1 MSQNQ
6 TKRILVAGG
15 GGFIGGHLA
24 GSLLAQGHQVVV
36 ADIKNLDQWYQVHE
50 NAENNVLN
58 LEEKESC
65 YRVMEGCDEVY
76 NLACNMGGMGF
87 IEFNRALCM
96 ISVLINTHL
105 LMGARDLGVKRFFY
119 ASSACV
125 YPDYRQD
132 DADVMALKESDA
144 YPAQPE
150 DGYGWEKLFSERMCR
165 NFHEDFGSNVR
176 VFRFHNVY
184 GPFGTWVGGREK
196 APAALCRKVIE
207 AVDTGNHE
215 IEIWG
220 DGEQT
225 RSFMY
230 IDDCISG
237 MGRLMSSSHTEPL
250 NLGRAELVS
259 INGLLD
265 IIEGIAGITL
275 TRNYDL
281 SKPQGVRG
289 RNSDNALIQET
300 LGWEPEVD
308 LVTGLEKT
316 YHWIKEQYERRK
328 RGEVVVD

>member
-1 MSQNQ
+1 MTQQ
-6 TKRILVAGG
+6 QKRILIAGG

-24 GSLLAQGHQVVV
+24 GSLLAKGHQVVV
-36 ADIKNLDQWYQVHE
+36 ADIKSLDQWYQVHGE
-50 NAENNVLN
+50 AENHVLN
-58 LEEKESC
+58 LEGKQAC
-65 YRVMEGCDEVY
+65 YEVMEGCDEVY

-105 LMGARDLGVKRFFY
+105 LMGARDLGVKGFFY

-132 DADVMALKESDA
+132 DADVMALKEPDA

-165 NFHEDFGSNVR
+165 NFHEDFGLNVR

-184 GPFGTWVGGREK
+184 GPFGTWIGGREK

-207 AVDTGNHE
+207 AADTGNHE

-230 IDDCISG
+230 IDDCVGG
-237 MGRLMSSSHTEPL
+237 MARLMGSGYSEPL

-259 INGLLD
+259 INGLLE
-265 IIEGIAGITL
+265 IIEGIAGIRL
-275 TRNYDL
+275 NRNYDL

-289 RNSDNALIQET
+289 RNSDNTLIQET
-300 LGWEPEVD
+300 LGWEPEVN
-308 LVTGLEKT
+308 LATGLEKT

>member
-1 MSQNQ
+1 MTQQ
-6 TKRILVAGG
+6 HKRILIAGG

-24 GSLLAQGHQVVV
+24 GSLLAKGHQVVV
-36 ADIKNLDQWYQVHE
+36 ADIKSLDQWYQVHGE
-50 NAENNVLN
+50 AENHVLN
-58 LEEKESC
+58 LEEKQAC
-65 YRVMEGCDEVY
+65 YEVMEGCDEVY

-105 LMGARDLGVKRFFY
+105 LMGARDLGVKGFFY

-165 NFHEDFGSNVR
+165 NFHEDFGLNVR

-207 AVDTGNHE
+207 AADTGNHE

-230 IDDCISG
+230 INDCVGG
-237 MGRLMSSSHTEPL
+237 MARLMESGHSEPL

-259 INGLLD
+259 INGLLE
-265 IIEGIAGITL
+265 IIEGIAGIKL
-275 TRNYDL
+275 NRNYDL

-289 RNSDNALIQET
+289 RNSDNTLIQET
-300 LGWEPEVD
+300 LGWEPEVN
-308 LVTGLEKT
+308 LATGLEKT

>member
-1 MSQNQ
+1 MTQQ
-6 TKRILVAGG
+6 QKRILIAGG

-24 GSLLAQGHQVVV
+24 GSLLAKGHQVVV
-36 ADIKNLDQWYQVHE
+36 ADIKSLDQWYQVHGE
-50 NAENNVLN
+50 AENHVLN
-58 LEEKESC
+58 LEGKQAC
-65 YRVMEGCDEVY
+65 YEVMEGCDEVY

-105 LMGARDLGVKRFFY
+105 LMGARDLGVKGFFY

-132 DADVMALKESDA
+132 DADVMALKEPDA

-165 NFHEDFGSNVR
+165 NFHEDFGLNVR

-207 AVDTGNHE
+207 AADTGNHE

-230 IDDCISG
+230 INDCVGG
-237 MGRLMSSSHTEPL
+237 MARLMGSGYSKPL

-259 INGLLD
+259 INGLLE
-265 IIEGIAGITL
+265 IIEGIAGIRL
-275 TRNYDL
+275 NRNYDL

-289 RNSDNALIQET
+289 RNSDNTLIQET
-300 LGWEPEVD
+300 LGWEPEVN
-308 LVTGLEKT
+308 LATGLEKT

>member
-1 MSQNQ
+1 MTQQ
-6 TKRILVAGG
+6 HRRILIAGG

-24 GSLLAQGHQVVV
+24 GSLLAKGHQVVV
-36 ADIKNLDQWYQVHE
+36 ADIKRLDQWYQVHGE
-50 NAENNVLN
+50 AENHVLN
-58 LEEKESC
+58 LEEKQAC
-65 YRVMEGCDEVY
+65 YEVMEGCDEVY

-105 LMGARDLGVKRFFY
+105 LMGARDLGVKGFFY

-165 NFHEDFGSNVR
+165 NFHEDFGLNVR

-184 GPFGTWVGGREK
+184 GPFGTWIGGREK

-230 IDDCISG
+230 INDCVGG
-237 MGRLMSSSHTEPL
+237 MARLMESGHSEPL

-259 INGLLD
+259 INGLLE
-265 IIEGIAGITL
+265 IIEGIAGIQL
-275 TRNYDL
+275 NRNYDL

-289 RNSDNALIQET
+289 RNSDNTLIRET
-300 LGWEPEVD
+300 LGWEPEVN
-308 LVTGLEKT
+308 LATGLEKT

>member
-1 MSQNQ
+1 MTQQ
-6 TKRILVAGG
+6 HKRILIAGG

-24 GSLLAQGHQVVV
+24 GALLAKGHQVVV
-36 ADIKNLDQWYQVHE
+36 ADIKRLDQWYQVHGE
-50 NAENNVLN
+50 AENHVLN
-58 LEEKESC
+58 LEEKQAC
-65 YRVMEGCDEVY
+65 YEVMEGCDEVY

-105 LMGARDLGVKRFFY
+105 LMGARDLGVKGFFY

-165 NFHEDFGSNVR
+165 NFHEDFGLNVR

-207 AVDTGNHE
+207 AADTGNHE

-230 IDDCISG
+230 INDCVGG
-237 MGRLMSSSHTEPL
+237 MARLMESGHSEPL

-259 INGLLD
+259 INGLLE
-265 IIEGIAGITL
+265 IIEGIAGIKL
-275 TRNYDL
+275 NRNYDL

-289 RNSDNALIQET
+289 RNSDNTLIRET
-300 LGWEPEVD
+300 LGWEPEVN
-308 LVTGLEKT
+308 LATGLEKT

>member
-1 MSQNQ
+1 MAHEQ
-6 TKRILVAGG
+6 KRILIAGG
-15 GGFIGGHLA
+15 GGFIGGHLVGA
-24 GSLLAQGHQVVV
+24 LLAQGHQVVT
-36 ADIKNLDQWYQVHE
+36 ADIKELDQWYQVHDQ
-50 NAENNVLN
+50 AENVVLN
-58 LEEKESC
+58 LEEKDAC
-65 YRVMEGCDEVY
+65 YKVAEGCDDIY

-96 ISVLINTHL
+96 ISVLINSHL
-105 LMGARDLGVKRFFY
+105 LMAARDLGVKRYFF

-125 YPDYRQD
+125 YPDYRQG

-150 DGYGWEKLFSERMCR
+150 DGYGWEKLFSERMCV
-165 NFHEDFGSNVR
+165 NFHEDFGVNAR

-184 GPFGTWVGGREK
+184 GPYGTWDGGREK

-207 AVDTGNHE
+207 AADSGNHD

-230 IDDCISG
+230 IDDCLNG
-237 MGRLMSSSHTEPL
+237 VARLMASDHTQPL

-265 IIEGIAGITL
+265 IIQGFAGIEL
-275 TRNYDL
+275 NRKYDL

-289 RNSDNALIQET
+289 RNSDNKLIQET

-308 LVTGLEKT
+308 LATGLEKT
-316 YHWIKEQYERRK
+316 YHWIKEQYDRRK
-328 RGEVVVD
+328 SGESVVA

>member
-1 MSQNQ
+1 MPHEQ
-6 TKRILVAGG
+6 KRILIAGG

-24 GSLLAQGHQVVV
+24 GALLAQGHQVVT
-36 ADIKNLDQWYQVHE
+36 ADLKELDQWYQVHDQ
-50 NAENNVLN
+50 AENVVLN
-58 LEEKESC
+58 LEEKDAC
-65 YRVMEGCDEVY
+65 YKVTGGCDEIY

-87 IEFNRALCM
+87 IEFNKALCM
-96 ISVLINTHL
+96 ISVLINSHL
-105 LMGARDLGVKRFFY
+105 LMAARDLGVKRYFF

-125 YPDYRQD
+125 YPDYRQG

-150 DGYGWEKLFSERMCR
+150 DGYGWEKLFSERMCV
-165 NFHEDFGSNVR
+165 NFHEDFGVNAR

-184 GPFGTWVGGREK
+184 GPFGTWDGGREK

-207 AVDTGNHE
+207 AADTGIHD

-230 IDDCISG
+230 IDDCLNG
-237 MGRLMSSSHTEPL
+237 VARLMASDHTQPL

-265 IIEGIAGITL
+265 IIQGFAGIEL
-275 TRNYDL
+275 NRKYDL

-289 RNSDNALIQET
+289 RNSDNNLIQET

-308 LVTGLEKT
+308 LATGLEKT
-316 YHWIKEQYERRK
+316 YHWIKEQYDRRK
-328 RGEVVVD
+328 SGESVVA

>member
-1 MSQNQ
+1 MTQQ
-6 TKRILVAGG
+6 QKRILIAGG

-24 GSLLAQGHQVVV
+24 GSLLAKGHQVVV
-36 ADIKNLDQWYQVHE
+36 ADIKSLDQWYQVHGE
-50 NAENNVLN
+50 AENHVLN
-58 LEEKESC
+58 LEEKQAC
-65 YRVMEGCDEVY
+65 YEVMGGCDEVY

-105 LMGARDLGVKRFFY
+105 LMGARDLGVKGFFY

-165 NFHEDFGSNVR
+165 NFHEDFGLNVR

-207 AVDTGNHE
+207 AADTGNHE

-230 IDDCISG
+230 IDDCVGG
-237 MGRLMSSSHTEPL
+237 MARLMGSGHSEPL

-259 INGLLD
+259 INGLLE

-275 TRNYDL
+275 NRNYDL

-289 RNSDNALIQET
+289 RNSDNTLIRET
-300 LGWEPEVD
+300 LGWEPEVN
-308 LVTGLEKT
+308 LATGLEKT

>member
-1 MSQNQ
+1 MTQQ
-6 TKRILVAGG
+6 QKRILIAGG

-24 GSLLAQGHQVVV
+24 GSLLAKGHQVVV
-36 ADIKNLDQWYQVHE
+36 ADIKSLDQWYQVHGE
-50 NAENNVLN
+50 AENHVLN
-58 LEEKESC
+58 LEGKQAC
-65 YRVMEGCDEVY
+65 YEVMEGCDEVY

-105 LMGARDLGVKRFFY
+105 LMGARDLGVKGFFY

-132 DADVMALKESDA
+132 DADVMALKEPDA

-165 NFHEDFGSNVR
+165 NFHEDFGLNVR

-207 AVDTGNHE
+207 AADTGNHE

-230 IDDCISG
+230 IDDCVGG
-237 MGRLMSSSHTEPL
+237 MARLMGSGYSEPL

-259 INGLLD
+259 INGLLE
-265 IIEGIAGITL
+265 IIEGIAGIKL
-275 TRNYDL
+275 NRNYDL

-289 RNSDNALIQET
+289 RNSDNTLIQET
-300 LGWEPEVD
+300 LGWEPEVN
-308 LVTGLEKT
+308 LATGLEKT

>member
-1 MSQNQ
+1 MTQQ
-6 TKRILVAGG
+6 HKRILIAGG

-24 GSLLAQGHQVVV
+24 GSLLAKGHQVVV
-36 ADIKNLDQWYQVHE
+36 ADIKSLDQWYQVHGE
-50 NAENNVLN
+50 AENHVLN
-58 LEEKESC
+58 LEEKQAC
-65 YRVMEGCDEVY
+65 YEVMEGCDEVY

-105 LMGARDLGVKRFFY
+105 LMGARDLGVKGFFY

-165 NFHEDFGSNVR
+165 NFHEDFGLNVR

-207 AVDTGNHE
+207 AADTGNHE

-230 IDDCISG
+230 INDCVGG
-237 MGRLMSSSHTEPL
+237 MARLMESGHSEPL

-259 INGLLD
+259 INGLLE
-265 IIEGIAGITL
+265 IIEGIAGIKL
-275 TRNYDL
+275 NRNYDL

-289 RNSDNALIQET
+289 RNSDNTLIRET
-300 LGWEPEVD
+300 LGWEPEVN
-308 LVTGLEKT
+308 LATGLEKT

>member
-50 NAENNVLN
+50 NAENHVLN

-289 RNSDNALIQET
+289 RNSDNTLIQET

>member
-1 MSQNQ
+1 MPDEQR
-6 TKRILVAGG
+6 RILIAGG

-24 GSLLAQGHQVVV
+24 KGLLEQGQQVVT
-36 ADIKNLDQWYQVHE
+36 ADIKALDQWYQVHDG
-50 NAENNVLN
+50 AENHVLN
-58 LEEKESC
+58 LEQKDTC
-65 YRVMEGCDEVY
+65 FQVMEGCDDVY

-87 IEFNRALCM
+87 IEFNKALCM
-96 ISVLINTHL
+96 MSVLINTHL
-105 LMGARDLGVKRFFY
+105 LMSARELGVKRYFF

-125 YPDYRQD
+125 YPDYRQG

-144 YPAQPE
+144 YPSQPE
-150 DGYGWEKLFSERMCR
+150 DGYGWEKLFSERMCV
-165 NFHEDFGSNVR
+165 NFHEDFGMNVR

-184 GPFGTWVGGREK
+184 GPFGTWDGGREK

-207 AVDTGNHE
+207 AAETVNRD

-230 IDDCISG
+230 IDDCVDGIA
-237 MGRLMSSSHTEPL
+237 RLMASDHTQPL

-265 IIEGIAGITL
+265 IIQGFAGIEL
-275 TRNYDL
+275 NRKYDL

-289 RNSDNALIQET
+289 RNSDNTLIQET

-308 LVTGLEKT
+308 LATGLEKT
-316 YHWIKEQYERRK
+316 YHWIKGQHDRRK
-328 RGEVVVD
+328 RGESVLS

>member
-1 MSQNQ
+1 
-6 TKRILVAGG
+6 
-15 GGFIGGHLA
+15 
-24 GSLLAQGHQVVV
+24 
-36 ADIKNLDQWYQVHE
+36 
-50 NAENNVLN
+50 
-58 LEEKESC
+58 
-65 YRVMEGCDEVY
+65 VMEGCDEVY

-105 LMGARDLGVKRFFY
+105 LMGARDLGVKGFFY

-150 DGYGWEKLFSERMCR
+150 DGYGWEKLFSERMCQ
-165 NFHEDFGSNVR
+165 NFHEDFGLNVR

-207 AVDTGNHE
+207 AADTGNHE

-230 IDDCISG
+230 INDCVGG
-237 MGRLMSSSHTEPL
+237 MARLMESGHSEPL

-259 INGLLD
+259 INGLLE
-265 IIEGIAGITL
+265 IIEGIAGIKL
-275 TRNYDL
+275 NRNYDL

-289 RNSDNALIQET
+289 RNSDNTLIQEI
-300 LGWEPEVD
+300 LGWEPEVN
-308 LVTGLEKT
+308 LATGLEKT

>member
-1 MSQNQ
+1 MTQQ
-6 TKRILVAGG
+6 HKRILIAGG

-24 GSLLAQGHQVVV
+24 GSLLAKGHQVVV
-36 ADIKNLDQWYQVHE
+36 ADIKRLDQWYQVHGE
-50 NAENNVLN
+50 AENHVLN
-58 LEEKESC
+58 LEEKQAC
-65 YRVMEGCDEVY
+65 YEVMEGCDEVY

-105 LMGARDLGVKRFFY
+105 LMGARDLGVKGFFY

-165 NFHEDFGSNVR
+165 NFHEDFGLNVR

-207 AVDTGNHE
+207 AADTGKHE

-230 IDDCISG
+230 INDCVGG
-237 MGRLMSSSHTEPL
+237 MARLMESGHSEPL

-259 INGLLD
+259 INGLLE
-265 IIEGIAGITL
+265 IIEGIAGIKL
-275 TRNYDL
+275 NRNYDL

-289 RNSDNALIQET
+289 RNSDNTLIQET
-300 LGWEPEVD
+300 LGWEPEVN
-308 LVTGLEKT
+308 LATGLEKT

>member
-1 MSQNQ
+1 MSENQ
-6 TKRILVAGG
+6 KRVLVAGG

-24 GSLLAQGHQVVV
+24 GALLARGHQVVV
-36 ADIKNLDQWYQVHE
+36 ADIKELDQWYQVHE
-50 NAENNVLN
+50 GAENHVLN
-58 LEEKESC
+58 LEEKEAC
-65 YRVMEGCDEVY
+65 YKVTEGCDEVY

-105 LMGARDLGVKRFFY
+105 LMAARDLGVKSYFY

-125 YPDYRQD
+125 YPDYRQED
-132 DADVMALKESDA
+132 TDVIALKESDA

-165 NFHEDFGSNVR
+165 NFYEDFGLNVR
-176 VFRFHNVY
+176 VYRFHNVY
-184 GPFGTWVGGREK
+184 GPFGTWDGGREK

-207 AVDTGNHE
+207 AQDTGNLD

-230 IDDCISG
+230 IDDCVEGIT
-237 MGRLMSSSHTEPL
+237 RLLKSDYIDPL

-265 IIEGIAGITL
+265 IIEGIAGIKL
-275 TRNYDL
+275 NRQYDTT
-281 SKPQGVRG
+281 KPQGVRG
-289 RNSDNALIQET
+289 RNSDNTLIQEK

-316 YHWIKEQYERRK
+316 YHWINEQYGRRK
-328 RGEVVVD
+328 LGEAVVQ

>member
-1 MSQNQ
+1 MTQQ
-6 TKRILVAGG
+6 QKRILIAGG

-24 GSLLAQGHQVVV
+24 GSLLAKGHQVVV
-36 ADIKNLDQWYQVHE
+36 ADIKSLDQWYQVHGE
-50 NAENNVLN
+50 AENHVLN
-58 LEEKESC
+58 LEGKQAC
-65 YRVMEGCDEVY
+65 YEVMEGCDEVY

-105 LMGARDLGVKRFFY
+105 LMGARDLGVKGFFY

-132 DADVMALKESDA
+132 DADVMALKEPDA

-165 NFHEDFGSNVR
+165 NFHEDFGLNVR

-207 AVDTGNHE
+207 AADTGNHE

-230 IDDCISG
+230 IDDCVGG
-237 MGRLMSSSHTEPL
+237 MARLMGSGYSEPL

-259 INGLLD
+259 INGLLE
-265 IIEGIAGITL
+265 IIEGIAGIRL
-275 TRNYDL
+275 NRNYDL

-289 RNSDNALIQET
+289 RNSDNTLIQET
-300 LGWEPEVD
+300 LGWEPEVN
-308 LVTGLEKT
+308 LATGLEKT

>member
-1 MSQNQ
+1 MTQQ
-6 TKRILVAGG
+6 HKRILIAGG
-15 GGFIGGHLA
+15 GGFIGGPLA
-24 GSLLAQGHQVVV
+24 GSLLAKGHQVVV
-36 ADIKNLDQWYQVHE
+36 ADIKRLDQWYQVHGE
-50 NAENNVLN
+50 AENHVLN
-58 LEEKESC
+58 LEEKQAC
-65 YRVMEGCDEVY
+65 YEVMEGCDEVY

-105 LMGARDLGVKRFFY
+105 LMGARDLGVKGFFY

-165 NFHEDFGSNVR
+165 NFHEDFGLNVR

-196 APAALCRKVIE
+196 APSALCRKVIE
-207 AVDTGNHE
+207 AADTGNHE

-230 IDDCISG
+230 INDCVGG
-237 MGRLMSSSHTEPL
+237 MARLMESGHSEPL

-259 INGLLD
+259 INGLLE
-265 IIEGIAGITL
+265 IIEGIAGIQL
-275 TRNYDL
+275 NRNYDL

-289 RNSDNALIQET
+289 RNSDNTLIQET
-300 LGWEPEVD
+300 LGWEPEVN
-308 LVTGLEKT
+308 LATGLEKT

>member
-1 MSQNQ
+1 MTQQ
-6 TKRILVAGG
+6 HKRILIAGG

-24 GSLLAQGHQVVV
+24 GSLLAKGHQVVV
-36 ADIKNLDQWYQVHE
+36 ADIKRLDQWYQVHGE
-50 NAENNVLN
+50 AENHVLN
-58 LEEKESC
+58 LEEKQAC
-65 YRVMEGCDEVY
+65 YEVMEGCDEVY

-105 LMGARDLGVKRFFY
+105 LMGARDLGVKGFFY

-165 NFHEDFGSNVR
+165 NFHEDFGLNVR

-207 AVDTGNHE
+207 AADTGKHE

-230 IDDCISG
+230 INDCVGG
-237 MGRLMSSSHTEPL
+237 MARLMESGHSEPL

-259 INGLLD
+259 INGLLE
-265 IIEGIAGITL
+265 IIEGIAGIQL
-275 TRNYDL
+275 NRNYDL

-289 RNSDNALIQET
+289 RNSDNTLIRET
-300 LGWEPEVD
+300 LGWEPEVN
-308 LVTGLEKT
+308 LATGLEKT

>member
-1 MSQNQ
+1 MTQQ
-6 TKRILVAGG
+6 HKRILIAGG

-24 GSLLAQGHQVVV
+24 GSLLAKGHQVVV
-36 ADIKNLDQWYQVHE
+36 ADIKGLDQWYQVHGE
-50 NAENNVLN
+50 AENHVLN
-58 LEEKESC
+58 LEEKQAC
-65 YRVMEGCDEVY
+65 YEVMEGCDEVY

-105 LMGARDLGVKRFFY
+105 LMGARDLGVKGFFY

-165 NFHEDFGSNVR
+165 NFHEDFGLNVR

-207 AVDTGNHE
+207 AADTGNHE

-230 IDDCISG
+230 INDCVGG
-237 MGRLMSSSHTEPL
+237 MARLMESGHSEPL

-259 INGLLD
+259 INGLLE
-265 IIEGIAGITL
+265 IIEGIAGIKL
-275 TRNYDL
+275 NRNYDL

-289 RNSDNALIQET
+289 RNSDNTLIQET
-300 LGWEPEVD
+300 LGWEPEVN
-308 LVTGLEKT
+308 LATGLEKT

>member
-1 MSQNQ
+1 MTQQ
-6 TKRILVAGG
+6 QKRILIAGG

-24 GSLLAQGHQVVV
+24 GSLLAKGHQVVV
-36 ADIKNLDQWYQVHE
+36 ADIKSLDQWYQVHGE
-50 NAENNVLN
+50 AENHVLN
-58 LEEKESC
+58 LEEKQAC
-65 YRVMEGCDEVY
+65 YEVMEGCDEVY

-105 LMGARDLGVKRFFY
+105 LMGARDLGVKGFFY

-165 NFHEDFGSNVR
+165 NFHEDFGLNVR

-207 AVDTGNHE
+207 AADTGNHE

-230 IDDCISG
+230 IDDCVGG
-237 MGRLMSSSHTEPL
+237 MARLMGSGYSEPL

-259 INGLLD
+259 INGLLE
-265 IIEGIAGITL
+265 IIEGIAGIQL
-275 TRNYDL
+275 NRNYDL

-289 RNSDNALIQET
+289 RNSDNTLIQET
-300 LGWEPEVD
+300 LGWEPEVN
-308 LVTGLEKT
+308 LATGLEKT

>member
-1 MSQNQ
+1 MADEQR
-6 TKRILVAGG
+6 RILIAGG

-24 GSLLAQGHQVVV
+24 KGLLEQGHQVVI
-36 ADIKNLDQWYQVHE
+36 ADIKALDQWYQVHDG
-50 NAENNVLN
+50 AENHVLN
-58 LEEKESC
+58 LEQKDTC
-65 YRVMEGCDEVY
+65 LQVMEGCDDVY

-87 IEFNRALCM
+87 IEFNKALCM

-105 LMGARDLGVKRFFY
+105 LMSARELGVKRYFF

-125 YPDYRQD
+125 YPDYRQG

-144 YPAQPE
+144 YPSQPE
-150 DGYGWEKLFSERMCR
+150 DGYGWEKLFSERMCV
-165 NFHEDFGSNVR
+165 NFHEDFGMNVR

-184 GPFGTWVGGREK
+184 GPFGTWAGGREK

-207 AVDTGNHE
+207 AAETVNRD

-230 IDDCISG
+230 IDDCVDGIA
-237 MGRLMSSSHTEPL
+237 RLMDSDHTQPL

-265 IIEGIAGITL
+265 IIQGFAGIEL
-275 TRNYDL
+275 NRKYDL

-289 RNSDNALIQET
+289 RNSDNTLIQET

-308 LVTGLEKT
+308 LATGLEKT
-316 YHWIKEQYERRK
+316 YHWIKEQHDRRK
-328 RGEVVVD
+328 RGELVPS